1 MVNKYY
7 FTNIQNKKHSF
18 ICIAEYIEWENSK
31 DQEIDLSCTNK
42 KIHSSHNRLG

>member
-18 ICIAEYIEWENSK
+18 VCIAESTAWENSN
-31 DQEIDLSCTNK
+31 DQEIDLSRTNR
-42 KIHSSHNRLG
+42 KIFPSHNRSG